1 MRVLFVTPECAPLTK
16 TGGLGDVSAALPAAL
31 RAQGVDV
38 RTLLPAYRG
47 VSLDNARQCA
57 QLRLLQMEARL
68 LEKGE
73 CLFLDCPPLYDR
85 PGGPYQGP
93 DGADWPDNALRFALL
108 ARAAA
113 LLGSA
118 ASPLEWRPEI
128 VHCNDWPTALAPVYM
143 HFEARHAGS
152 LMTVHNLAFQG
163 LFPAALLDR
172 LELPRATFA
181 VEGLEFYGKL
191 SFLKGGLVYSD
202 AITTVSP
209 TYAREIQTDELG
221 CGLDGV
227 LRERRPVL
235 RGIVNGIDG
244 ELWNPAADAHLAERY
259 SWSTLEKKAINK
271 RALQQRMNL
280 AEDASA
286 PLLAAVC
293 RFTQQKGVDL
303 IAAAAAELL
312 ALGAQLCVLGRGQP
326 DLEGAFAALVARHPG
341 RVAAAFGFNE
351 ELAHLIEAGADIF
364 LMPSRFEPCGL
375 NQMYSQRYG
384 TPPVARATGGLGDTI
399 TDGETGFLFDRAES
413 SALVGAVKR
422 ALDAYGDARR
432 WREIQRRGMTRD
444 FSWAVPARHHGEL
457 YAAYSRSPGLW
468 RRVLPRLPRPAFSR
482 A

>member
-47 VSLDNARQCA
+47 ISLDNARQCA
-57 QLRLLQMEARL
+57 QFRLLQMQARL
-68 LEKGE
+68 FEKGE

-85 PGGPYQGP
+85 PGGPYQSAEGT
-93 DGADWPDNALRFALL
+93 DWSDNALRFALL
-108 ARAAA
+108 ARTAA
-113 LLGSA
+113 LLGAA
-118 ASPLEWRPEI
+118 ASPLEWRPEV

-143 HFEARHAGS
+143 HFERGRAGCI
-152 LMTVHNLAFQG
+152 MTVHNLAFQG
-163 LFPAALLDR
+163 LFDAALLDR

-202 AITTVSP
+202 AISTVSP
-209 TYAREIQTDELG
+209 TYAREIQTEELG

-227 LRERRPVL
+227 LRERRSVL

-244 ELWNPAADAHLAERY
+244 EIWNPAADAHLAERY
-259 SWSTLEKKAINK
+259 SWSSVEKKAANK

-280 AEDASA
+280 RQDPGA

-293 RFTQQKGVDL
+293 RFTHQKGVDL
-303 IAAAAAELL
+303 IAGAADELL
-312 ALGAQLCVLGRGQP
+312 GLGAQLCVLGRGEP
-326 DLEGAFAALVARHPG
+326 ELEAAFAALVARHPG
-341 RVAAAFGFNE
+341 SVAAAIGFNE
-351 ELAHLIEAGADIF
+351 ELAHLIEAGADMF

-384 TPPVARATGGLGDTI
+384 TPPVARATGGLADTI
-399 TDGETGFLFDRAES
+399 TDGETGFLFERAES
-413 SALVGAVKR
+413 AALVGAVKR
-422 ALDAYGDARR
+422 ALEAYGNARR

-444 FSWAVPARHHGEL
+444 FSWAAPGRQYADL
-457 YAAYSRSPGLW
+457 YARQA
-468 RRVLPRLPRPAFSR
+468 RLPAP
-482 A
+482 